1 MLVPSVGALEGH
13 VLQEVG
19 RSVGFIGLCPGH
31 CIYPDADSG
40 CLRVGM

>member
-19 RSVGFIGLCPGH
+19 RAVGFIGLCPGP
-31 CIYPDADSG
+31 CIYPNADSG
-40 CLRVGM
+40 RLRVGM